1 MELVKSPNP
10 WLDKKVKPF
19 DFNTLDAPSI
29 AKEML
34 ELMEIEGGIGLSA
47 NQVALD
53 AQIFVTKPYL
63 ANNTE
68 PLVFIN
74 PEIVSITEE
83 ADTMPEGCLSHPEL
97 FLKVKRPKGVVAK
110 YLDIYAKERT
120 IELYDIDARCFLH
133 EYDHLQGI
141 EFTDRVSKLK
151 LDLARKK
158 QTKTRKNKWSS
169 QAKNYN

>member
-1 MELVKSPNP
+1 MKLVKSPSP
-10 WLDKKVKPF
+10 WLERKVQSF
-19 DFNTLDAPSI
+19 DFEKLDVKSI
-29 AKEML
+29 AKEMI
-34 ELMEIEGGIGLSA
+34 ELMNAEGGIGLSA

-63 ANNTE
+63 ANDGN
-68 PLVFIN
+68 PLVFVN
-74 PEIVSITEE
+74 PEIISITEE
-83 ADTMPEGCLSHPEL
+83 TDDMPEGCLSHPEL
-97 FLKVKRPKGVVAK
+97 FLKVRRPKGLVAK
-110 YLDIYAKERT
+110 YLDINAKECT

-158 QTKTRKNKWSS
+158 QSKIRKLNGR
-169 QAKNYN
+169 AR